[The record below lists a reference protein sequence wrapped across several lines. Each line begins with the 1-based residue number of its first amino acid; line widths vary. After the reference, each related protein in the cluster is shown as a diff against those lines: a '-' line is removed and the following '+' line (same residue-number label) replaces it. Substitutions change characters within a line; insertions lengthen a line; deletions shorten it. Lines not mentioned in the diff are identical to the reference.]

1 MIIKILFQINE
12 WLYFKFSYA
21 TYIINLIRSN
31 VSHNSNDSSHK
42 IKWLFLRGSKMTIP
56 QRKENCL
63 CQYKMM
69 RNKILSILKY

>member
-42 IKWLFLRGSKMTIP
+42 IK
-56 QRKENCL
+56 
-63 CQYKMM
+63 
-69 RNKILSILKY
+69 